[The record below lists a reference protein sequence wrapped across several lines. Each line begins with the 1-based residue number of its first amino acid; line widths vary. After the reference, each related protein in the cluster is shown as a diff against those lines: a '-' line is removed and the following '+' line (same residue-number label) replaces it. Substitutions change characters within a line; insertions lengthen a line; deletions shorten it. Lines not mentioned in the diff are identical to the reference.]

1 MDKANVLRDTLSR
14 HSFTL
19 TYIIEVQGHNKEK
32 ARLLETW
39 MPLVEE
45 NVVSKYIAEKASSSG
60 LGFDTVRQ
68 AFAKDGEE
76 GAKRVLQQPTAEG
89 KARVTDRR
97 NILESIC
104 RYLRDNPQ
112 Q

>member
-1 MDKANVLRDTLSR
+1 
-14 HSFTL
+14 
-19 TYIIEVQGHNKEK
+19 
-32 ARLLETW
+32 
-39 MPLVEE
+39 MPLVEK

-68 AFAKDGEE
+68 AFAKDGEK